1 MSQNPSPDAAAPA
14 TRRYFGTDGVRGVAN
29 TELSA
34 ALALALGAAAARVL
48 GENGAGTE
56 IVVGRDTRISG
67 DLLESA
73 LIAGICSQGMN
84 VVRVGVLPTP
94 GVAFVTRT
102 RPSAAA
108 GAVLSASH
116 NPFEDNG
123 IKFFGADGRKLSD
136 AVEARIEAVMA
147 EWETLPRPSGAGV
160 GRVIEA
166 GYDVERYADDLKAAF
181 GNERLAGLRLV
192 VDGSNGA
199 ASFLGPVVLGE
210 LGAEVVPF
218 HCKPDGVNINDGC
231 GSLHPEGM
239 AAKVVAEGAFAGF
252 AFDGDA
258 DRVILADARGRIFDG
273 DRVLCAAGIHLK
285 SQGRLT
291 NDTVV
296 GTIMSNMGLE
306 AALRAEGIHFVRAKV
321 GDRYVMEEMTRHGA
335 TLGGEKSGHL
345 LFTEFSTTG
354 DGLLTAIQMLRVC
367 RESGKTL
374 ADWSDRL
381 HEYPQRL
388 ISVPVRERDGWERN
402 AAISAAVSAA
412 ESRLGDRGR
421 INVRPSGTEKKIRVM
436 VEGPDP
442 AEVEEAAESVA
453 GIIRAELGV

>member
-1 MSQNPSPDAAAPA
+1 MSQSTAPDAAPVV
-14 TRRYFGTDGVRGVAN
+14 RRLFGTDGVRGVAN
-29 TELSA
+29 TELSP

-48 GENGAGTE
+48 SEIGGGTE

-94 GVAFVTRT
+94 GVAFITRT
-102 RPSAAA
+102 RNSAAA

-123 IKFFGADGRKLSD
+123 IKFFGTDGRKLSD

-147 EWETLPRPSGAGV
+147 EWENLPRASGAGV

-166 GYDVERYADDLKAAF
+166 PYDIERYAEDLKHSF
-181 GNERLAGLRLV
+181 GNERLAGLRIV

-199 ASFLGPVVLGE
+199 ASFLAPVVLGE
-210 LGAEVVPF
+210 LGAEIVPF
-218 HCKPDGVNINDGC
+218 SCSPNGVNINDGC
-231 GSLHPEGM
+231 GSLHPERM
-239 AAKVVAEGAFAGF
+239 AGKVVSEGAFAGV

-258 DRVILADARGRIFDG
+258 DRVILCDAQGRIFDG

-285 SQGRLT
+285 NQGRLT
-291 NDTVV
+291 NNTVV

-306 AALRAEGIHFVRAKV
+306 VALGAEDIRLVRANV
-321 GDRYVMEEMTRHGA
+321 GDRYVMEQMTLHGA
-335 TLGGEKSGHL
+335 VLGGEKSGHL

-354 DGLLTAIQMLRVC
+354 DGLLTAIQMLRIC

-374 ADWSDRL
+374 AEWADTMQ
-381 HEYPQRL
+381 EYPQRL
-388 ISVPVRERDGWERN
+388 ISVPVRVRDGWEQN
-402 AAISAAVSAA
+402 VAITAAIHAA
-412 ESRLGDRGR
+412 ESRLADRGR

-436 VEGPDP
+436 VEGPDQ
-442 AEVEEAAESVA
+442 AEVETAAESVA
-453 GIIRAELGV
+453 ATIRTELGF